1 MKLRKFVLMT
11 VWPALLMGGLAA
23 TATAPAIAQD
33 GVSLPPVLSQDGVS
47 YMTGGIGSD
56 ESEAFRGQSGH
67 WPLTLQFSTRSGQF
81 LADVHVR
88 VENAGHRIV
97 LDAES
102 TGPYMLVRLKPG
114 QYIVYARYSDIEQKK
129 SVMVG
134 SVPVSASF
142 RWAPQ

>member
-1 MKLRKFVLMT
+1 
-11 VWPALLMGGLAA
+11 MGGMA
-23 TATAPAIAQD
+23 ATAPAVAQD

-56 ESEAFRGQSGH
+56 ESEAFRGQFGH

-81 LADVHVR
+81 LADVRVR

-114 QYIVYARYSDIEQKK
+114 QYTVYARYSDIEQKK
-129 SVMVG
+129 SVTVG